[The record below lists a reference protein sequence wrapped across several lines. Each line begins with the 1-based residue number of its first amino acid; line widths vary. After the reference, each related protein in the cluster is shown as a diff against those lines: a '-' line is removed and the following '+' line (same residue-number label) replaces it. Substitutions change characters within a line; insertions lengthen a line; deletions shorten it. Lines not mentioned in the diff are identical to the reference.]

1 MFVDSTALPEQV
13 IADVIVSAF
22 QSAGQRCSALRLL
35 CLQEEIAER
44 VLKMLKVAMAELV
57 IGDPAQFSSELGPVI
72 DAAPRINLL
81 AHIEPH
87 HFDVIAQCVRPT
99 ACKLCNFAG
108 PAGFPLWQ

>member
-44 VLKMLKVAMAELV
+44 VLKMLKGAMAELV
-57 IGDPAQFSSELGPVI
+57 IGDPAQFSSDLGPVI
-72 DAAPRINLL
+72 DAARSAERRVGEEWVSTCSPRWS
-81 AHIEPH
+81 AYH
-87 HFDVIAQCVRPT
+87 
-99 ACKLCNFAG
+99 
-108 PAGFPLWQ
+108 